1 MKTLQNL
8 GKRAPALTW
17 HLNTLETP
25 CSVSFCMVRRKQTH
39 LCRTLTKGVHQEFA
53 LMHVCCNTPCMFTSL
68 GKVREFRS
76 AHTGVRKL
84 TVKHSSEQAP
94 CCRWVLQGDPRN
106 APNYQWD
113 DKKSDGCTECTWHN
127 VVDPKCQPQR
137 D

>member
-1 MKTLQNL
+1 MKTVQNF
-8 GKRAPALTW
+8 GKAS
-17 HLNTLETP
+17 P
-25 CSVSFCMVRRKQTH
+25 CPNLAYEHTEDTVPSEFCMVRCKQPH
-39 LCRTLTKGVHQEFA
+39 LCRALTKFHQDIA
-53 LMHVCCNTPCMFTSL
+53 LMRVRCNTPCMFTSL

-76 AHTGVRKL
+76 AHTGIRKL
-84 TVKHSSEQAP
+84 TVKESSEQAP